1 MVLSNIATVTR
12 FTWLE
17 IRRARLWWFMLA
29 MIVFGYGIG
38 EFAASISITESNEN
52 RLVFYAAIMRL
63 VAVFFIALL
72 VATSVLREIDDKGL
86 ELALSRPLSRGEW
99 YIGKLVGYASAAIGI
114 AVLVSVP
121 LLVQNPLAALIWS
134 YSLML
139 ELIIVVAAALA
150 FAITLR
156 QITIAL
162 SVVAGFY
169 IISRAIAGLV
179 LISTGPTVDLTLSS
193 NQFVAAM
200 IKYLAMVLPDL
211 DRFTQTRWLV
221 GMLPSAQE
229 ISVLTAQAIIYGAL
243 LVCMGLFDL
252 HRREL

>member
-17 IRRARLWWFMLA
+17 MRRARLWWFILA
-29 MIVFGYGIG
+29 MTVLGYGVG

-52 RLVFYAAIMRL
+52 RLVFYAASMRL
-63 VAVFFIALL
+63 VAVFFVALL
-72 VATSVLREIDDKGL
+72 VAASVLREIDDKGL
-86 ELALSRPLSRGEW
+86 ELALSRPLSRGDW
-99 YIGKLVGYASAAIGI
+99 YIGKVFGYVSAAIGI
-114 AVLVSVP
+114 AVIVSFP
-121 LLVQNPLAALIWS
+121 LLVQSPLAGLIWS

-179 LISTGPTVDLTLSS
+179 LISTGPTVDLALGS
-193 NQFVAAM
+193 NQFIAAM
-200 IKYLAMVLPDL
+200 IECLSMVLPDL
-211 DRFTQTRWLV
+211 DRFTQARWLV
-221 GMLPSAQE
+221 GMLPSVAE
-229 ISVLTAQAIIYGAL
+229 LSLLTAQAVIYGAL
-243 LVCMGLFDL
+243 LVAVGLFDL
-252 HRREL
+252 YRREF

>member
-1 MVLSNIATVTR
+1 MTGC
-12 FTWLE
+12 
-17 IRRARLWWFMLA
+17 
-29 MIVFGYGIG
+29 GYGIG
-38 EFAASISITESNEN
+38 EFAAAISITESNEN
-52 RLVFYAAIMRL
+52 RMIFYAASMRL
-63 VAVFFIALL
+63 VAVFFVALL
-72 VATSVLREIDDKGL
+72 VATSVLREIDDQGL

-99 YIGKLVGYASAAIGI
+99 YLGKVFGYAGAAIGI
-114 AVLVSVP
+114 ALLVSFP
-121 LLVQNPLAALIWS
+121 LLIQSPLAGLIWS

-169 IISRAIAGLV
+169 IVSRAIAGLV

-200 IKYLAMVLPDL
+200 VEHLAMVLPDL
-211 DRFTQTRWLV
+211 DRFTQAGWLV
-221 GMLPSAQE
+221 GILPSTQE
-229 ISVLTAQAIIYGAL
+229 ISLLSAQALIYSAL
-243 LVCMGLFDL
+243 LVSVGLFDL
-252 HRREL
+252 HRREF